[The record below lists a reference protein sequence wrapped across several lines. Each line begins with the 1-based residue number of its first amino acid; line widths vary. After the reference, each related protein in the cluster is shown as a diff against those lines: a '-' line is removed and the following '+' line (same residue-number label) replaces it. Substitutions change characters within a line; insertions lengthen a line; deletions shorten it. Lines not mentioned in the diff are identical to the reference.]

1 MRAITTAAFWR
12 KSSHLTPGT
21 PTLCNLPSHS
31 ALPQCD
37 CSRNEKAILERAV
50 PSVVS
55 RGPRCQSLAGVIGG
69 QENYDYA
76 VASFGGG
83 DVEPAASVM
92 IPLQRAGVRSVH

>member
-21 PTLCNLPSHS
+21 PALCNLPSHS

-37 CSRNEKAILERAV
+37 CSRNEKAILERAA

-83 DVEPAASVM
+83 GMWSLPPA
-92 IPLQRAGVRSVH
+92 